1 VVVSFREPDA
11 TARAITSLL
20 AQSAT
25 LVEVLVIDN
34 DPDRS
39 TASASAAWKGDERV
53 RLIHSGSNL
62 GYAAACNLAA
72 AQAGG
77 DWLFFLNP
85 DAQADPDCIGLLLA
99 AADSRTGLVGAQVL
113 LPDGRTNAGDNP
125 LHINGIAWAGRYGE
139 PRENGA
145 VRRVA
150 AVSGAALL
158 ARTGAYRAIGG
169 VCEWFFMYYEDT
181 DLCWR
186 MRLAGWEVRFCP
198 EAVVWHDYRFDKG
211 AAKWYR
217 LERNRQWSVLSN
229 YSALSL
235 MLLAPLLLGTELAV
249 AAIAM
254 RGAWVG
260 ELVRAWGSTVRALP
274 ELLKWR
280 RRVQASRRARD
291 SELLELMVAR
301 FQTPLLDSPLVH
313 RVNRLNVL
321 YRAVLLRILR
331 AVGR

>member
-1 VVVSFREPDA
+1 MVVSFREPDG
-11 TARAITSLL
+11 TARAVTSLL

-39 TASASAAWKGDERV
+39 TASASAAWKRDERV

-85 DAQADPDCIGLLLA
+85 DARADPDCIGLLLA
-99 AADSRTGLVGAQVL
+99 AADTRTGLVGAQVL

-145 VRRVA
+145 ARRVA

-186 MRLAGWEVRFCP
+186 MRLAGWDVRFCP
-198 EAVVWHDYRFDKG
+198 EAVVWHDYQFDKG

-229 YSALSL
+229 YSASSL
-235 MLLAPLLLGTELAV
+235 MLLAPLLLGTEVAV
-249 AAIAM
+249 AATAM

-260 ELVRAWGSTVRALP
+260 ELVRAWGSTVRAVP
-274 ELLKWR
+274 ELLRWR

-291 SELLELMVAR
+291 SELLDLMVAR
-301 FQTPLLDSPLVH
+301 FQTPLLDSPFVH